1 MNERV
6 APQKNRSVLGVKIRV
21 KIEVIQ
27 MKLFMGWSKKI
38 GLVSTAL
45 LGSLFIGNLS
55 VEALTEQQIIQKLGT
70 VPVFTITNEQGALIT
85 LSISQEDNQ
94 RIPVAG
100 AFISMEDAQKFIE
113 QRINKGNSGLTAQVA
128 VVSIADIYQLDQ
140 DNQNNPEGVDFVFVP
155 VQQQVESAMDL
166 LRQRGHQ
173 VEQFPD
179 VPLFYATAGE
189 NPSYITTQ
197 QNGQPIVPLFFD
209 KAQLQ
214 QQVVDR
220 YKEAN
225 PEIAPTVKIQVLS
238 LGRLIELWKTQ
249 DDPAL
254 NQFVLWPSPESL
266 DLLQRLSSSRQNTPQ

>member
-1 MNERV
+1 
-6 APQKNRSVLGVKIRV
+6 
-21 KIEVIQ
+21 

>member
-1 MNERV
+1 
-6 APQKNRSVLGVKIRV
+6 
-21 KIEVIQ
+21 
-27 MKLFMGWSKKI
+27 MKSLMGWRKQI
-38 GLVSTAL
+38 GLVSTAVL
-45 LGSLFIGNLS
+45 SSLFIGNLN
-55 VEALTEQQIIQKLGT
+55 VEALTEQQIMEKLGT
-70 VPVFTITNEQGALIT
+70 VPVFTITNEQGALVT
-85 LSISQEDNQ
+85 LSVTQEDNQ
-94 RIPVAG
+94 RVPVAG
-100 AFISMEDAQKFIE
+100 AFMSMEDAQAFIE
-113 QRINKGNSGLTAQVA
+113 QRINKDNPGLTAQVA

-140 DNQNNPEGVDFVFVP
+140 NNQNNPEGVDFVFVP
-155 VQQQVESAMDL
+155 VQQQVESAMNL
-166 LRQRGHQ
+166 LRQRGQQ

-189 NPSYITTQ
+189 NPSYLTTQ

-266 DLLQRLSSSRQNTPQ
+266 DLLQRLSSSRQNTRQ